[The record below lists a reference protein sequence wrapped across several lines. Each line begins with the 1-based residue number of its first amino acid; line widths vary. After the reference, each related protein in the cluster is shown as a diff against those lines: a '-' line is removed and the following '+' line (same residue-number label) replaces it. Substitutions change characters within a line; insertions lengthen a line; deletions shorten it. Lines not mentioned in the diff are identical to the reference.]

1 MATGSTSKIPRV
13 PTSQPLENPADDLFS
28 EVDPVSSATPTSSG
42 DASVVSPNLG
52 QNSNQNTDVANSPVS
67 ATGSTMFG
75 ATENNNPTQ
84 SAPQEMQQDG
94 AYTIKGPVLSRGI
107 MTILIVAIV
116 VLGIG
121 GGFWWVYNTFMV
133 TDENLADPYVQ
144 EGVVNQAEDEKDVVP
159 EGVFFEDDEV
169 ETRLDQE
176 IGEVVEDD
184 EEAAAQIL
192 DTTPNEQ
199 EVDNTILF
207 GTGVDSDSDGLDDER
222 EVRLGLD
229 PQNWDTDYDALGD
242 GDEVII
248 WKTDPLNKDTDGD
261 SYPDGLEVQ
270 TGHNPKGPGKIFDKD
285 EDEVV
290 DAKEDEDVAVPESTD
305 SVIEKEPTEEV
316 SDSSE
321 VVDPVIPA
329 VDPVVEPEQE
339 GDLGLPLEA
348 SVSISGMSFTNETVV
363 LAVGGT
369 VRWVQNDAAPHDVV
383 SDGNFASSV
392 LNAGD
397 TFSHTFTEPGT
408 YTYYCSIHPSMRGT
422 VIVQ

>member
-1 MATGSTSKIPRV
+1 
-13 PTSQPLENPADDLFS
+13 
-28 EVDPVSSATPTSSG
+28 
-42 DASVVSPNLG
+42 
-52 QNSNQNTDVANSPVS
+52 
-67 ATGSTMFG
+67 
-75 ATENNNPTQ
+75 
-84 SAPQEMQQDG
+84 
-94 AYTIKGPVLSRGI
+94 VLSRGI

-329 VDPVVEPEQE
+329 V
-339 GDLGLPLEA
+339 
-348 SVSISGMSFTNETVV
+348 
-363 LAVGGT
+363 
-369 VRWVQNDAAPHDVV
+369 
-383 SDGNFASSV
+383 
-392 LNAGD
+392 
-397 TFSHTFTEPGT
+397 
-408 YTYYCSIHPSMRGT
+408 
-422 VIVQ
+422 